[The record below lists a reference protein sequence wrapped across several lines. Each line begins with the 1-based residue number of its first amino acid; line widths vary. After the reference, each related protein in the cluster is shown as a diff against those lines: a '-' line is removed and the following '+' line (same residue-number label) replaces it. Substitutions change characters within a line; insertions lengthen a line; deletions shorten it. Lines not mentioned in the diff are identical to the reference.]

1 MQNVFLIDDSMFIIT
16 QLSQILKKG
25 GYAVTGYATNGDDA
39 INDFSQKKDGIDIV
53 TLDITMPGKNGIEV
67 LRAIKKIKPEVKVL
81 IVSAIG
87 KKETVM
93 DARNLGAEWYL
104 IKPLSREKVLE
115 RFKTLA
121 G

>member
-1 MQNVFLIDDSMFIIT
+1 MAKVFLIDDSMFIIT

-25 GYAVTGYATNGDDA
+25 GHSITGYATNGDEAVSLFREKMDE
-39 INDFSQKKDGIDIV
+39 IDIV
-53 TLDITMPGKNGIEV
+53 TLDITMPGRNGIEV
-67 LRAIKKIKPEVKVL
+67 LRSIKKDKPEVKVL

-93 DARNLGAEWYL
+93 DARNLGAEGYL

-115 RFKTLA
+115 RFTSLLS
-121 G
+121 